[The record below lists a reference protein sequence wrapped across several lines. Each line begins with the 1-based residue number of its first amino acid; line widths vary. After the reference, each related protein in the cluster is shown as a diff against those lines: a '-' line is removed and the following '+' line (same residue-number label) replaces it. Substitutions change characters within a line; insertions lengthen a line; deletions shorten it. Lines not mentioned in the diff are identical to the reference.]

1 MHYTMAINTIAIY
14 GRPVSADALVAL
26 RGLFDLLRGHGFDL
40 LVHNDFAE
48 HLHLQ
53 HGYTVPMEGVFGASD
68 ELRHRAQLV
77 LSLGGDGT
85 FLSAAS
91 LAGPAQI
98 PVMGINFGNLG
109 FLANVSQADMS
120 QAVEMLVRGRYRV
133 EPRSLL
139 EVQSGD
145 GLFAPFPYGLND
157 FSVQKGAAAAMV
169 SVTAYVNGEQLCT
182 YRADGLIVATPTGST
197 AYSLAAGGPIM
208 TPSMA
213 AFVLSPVAPH
223 TLTFRPLVLPD
234 STELRLEVES
244 RSRQVLLTLDSR
256 HLTRPA
262 PLSII
267 IRRAPFNLGV
277 VCVEEAS
284 FFKSL
289 RGKLFWGADKRD

>member
-1 MHYTMAINTIAIY
+1 MSLNTIAIY
-14 GRPVSADALVAL
+14 GRPIEATAIASLQMLLEHLSDC
-26 RGLFDLLRGHGFDL
+26 GLAL

-53 HGYTVPMEGVFGASD
+53 HGYTPPMEGVFGSAD
-68 ELRHRAQLV
+68 ELRHRAQLM

-85 FLSAAS
+85 FLSAAL
-91 LAGPAQI
+91 LAGPAKI
-98 PVMGINFGNLG
+98 PVLGINFGSLG
-109 FLANVSQADMS
+109 FLANVSLDEMQ
-120 QAVEMLVRGRYRV
+120 QAVGLLVDGNYRV

-139 EVQSGD
+139 EVHTAD

-157 FSVQKGAAAAMV
+157 FTVQKGAASAMV

-197 AYSLAAGGPIM
+197 AYSLGAGGPII
-208 TPSMA
+208 TPNME

-234 STELRLEVES
+234 TSEIRLEVES
-244 RSRQVLLTLDSR
+244 RSQQVMLSLDSR
-256 HLTRPA
+256 YVSSNT
-262 PLSII
+262 PLSLTV
-267 IRRAPFNLGV
+267 RRAPFTLGV
-277 VCVEEAS
+277 VCVQGAS

-289 RGKLFWGADKRD
+289 RGKLFWGADKRE

>member
-1 MHYTMAINTIAIY
+1 MAPQSFAIY
-14 GRPVSADALVAL
+14 GRPLAPSATS
-26 RGLFDLLRGHGFDL
+26 LLRRLFEQLASYGAEVM
-40 LVHNDFAE
+40 VHADFAAHMRKELGYAPAIAAEFE
-48 HLHLQ
+48 H
-53 HGYTVPMEGVFGASD
+53 PD
-68 ELRHRAQLV
+68 DLRHRAQV
-77 LSLGGDGT
+77 MLSLGGDGT

-120 QAVEMLVRGRYRV
+120 QAVEMLVQGRYRV

-145 GLFAPFPYGLND
+145 GLFAPFPYALND

-169 SVTAYVNGEQLCT
+169 SVAAYVNGEQLCT

-197 AYSLAAGGPIM
+197 AYSLAAGGPIV

-256 HLTRPA
+256 HLTRTA
-262 PLSII
+262 PLSIV